1 LFSPQGHPLIAEL
14 IRREATIT
22 IVVEGVATQEA
33 AGAGAGAWFASLEP
47 GDNDG
52 PELDSGAGDGV
63 DEDGGF
69 AGVGLDGDGDLAGV
83 GEATG

>member
-1 LFSPQGHPLIAEL
+1 MFSPQGHPLIAEL

-22 IVVEGVATQEA
+22 VVVEGVATQEA
-33 AGAGAGAWFASLEP
+33 ARAGAGAPRFASLEP

-52 PELDSGAGDGV
+52 PGLDSGVGDGA
-63 DEDGGF
+63 DE
-69 AGVGLDGDGDLAGV
+69 DGDLAGV